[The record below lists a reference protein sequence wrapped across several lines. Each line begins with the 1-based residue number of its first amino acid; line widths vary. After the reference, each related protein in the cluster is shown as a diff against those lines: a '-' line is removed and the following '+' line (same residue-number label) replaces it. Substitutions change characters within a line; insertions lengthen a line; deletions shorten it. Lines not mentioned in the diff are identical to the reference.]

1 MTDTQVQPEELYKS
15 AQDFSKASKDL
26 QAINK
31 RLIRSTSNL
40 ENKWAGASRQVFYR
54 RFEELKEYMEGMSS
68 LMKNISQEMQAMAE
82 RFQKA
87 DQ

>member
-1 MTDTQVQPEELYKS
+1 MADLLIQPEELYKA
-15 AQDFSKASKDL
+15 AQEFLKASKEL

-31 RLIRSTSNL
+31 RLSESTGEL
-40 ENKWAGASRQVFYR
+40 EKKWAGASRQVFYKR
-54 RFEELKEYMEGMSS
+54 SEELKHYMEGMSV

-82 RFQKA
+82 RFEHA